1 MKRIVSMVVILA
13 GLWGRAG
20 ISPYAGLWQVVFKGS
35 SSATAER
42 DWSRSVWAV
51 PEGADWQTQRRRE
64 LGPILAYNFGDPSS
78 KSKVASAVH
87 GDEVHWFDYSQVAY
101 AGFIYLESDKA
112 YKFRS
117 NIDDDCYLKIVDAG
131 TKTAT
136 VLLDFSDNAPHTSE
150 AFSVSRTGW
159 HACEIRMGNGY
170 GGAGG
175 NARDSSVSCGISGD
189 GGQTWKKLMD
199 PGDGSL
205 FRIHDVYPVRLGLAY
220 SEKAS
225 LSCVLTQ
232 DGPHREA
239 LAVFAYADTIDKG
252 PTNVTWASHFS
263 LGAWPCGSTN
273 FVARLAA
280 LPASA
285 RIVRFAVVPN
295 GDWPRATWL
304 DAVRVEDVR
313 EREESASAF
322 LDCVIGS
329 VDHTSANL
337 VVNVLSQGLGG
348 TSATLLKQVCREDGE
363 WEMDV
368 EAVKTASDLVGSLP
382 VVQEGLCPGAAYRFR
397 FAVSNNL
404 GKVVWSDPVKVTT
417 AAESFGNST
426 SFPGLWQA
434 RFVGA
439 NADWTKNPF
448 DVAEGTDWQTQRRRE
463 LGPLLAYATR
473 EQRMTSRVWD
483 DQVYWLEQNDNQ
495 WIYVGYIHLEASR
508 AYKFRSKIDDN
519 ERIAITDFG
528 TGRTTTLLED
538 TIGRSE
544 VLTSAAYTPSVTGWH
559 RIEIRFSDGAGGA
572 GGYDSASDF
581 LNTNNLGFSSDDGAT
596 WQLLL
601 DPGDGSL
608 LLPERPEPVR
618 VCETFFDGTTLAA
631 ALGRN
636 EPPPFETGHANVF
649 AVFDTAYH
657 GDTLSAWPTARR
669 VGLGVWKGAASTF
682 VAQVAGLSDMRYLR
696 FVTVS
701 PDGARQHWSETIC
714 LPETPRRDGT
724 RAVFHAAHVTTTNTA
739 SASFHVDLLSQG
751 TNCTAAT
758 LGLVYAYA
766 DVQGRHCVTN
776 IIAEGASIAGS
787 YDHEIKSI
795 PAGTAYTAYFF
806 VVDNHGVATRYPEGA
821 DGIAFSTFPA
831 SYILSACAE
840 SAVVRYD
847 ARTNYPGRLVRGTL
861 TVGDVEGRVPSPWD
875 TSLLAD
881 GWHRVSRGGA
891 ESDEL
896 MVLNNP
902 EVEIEEGR
910 IELNEVWTAEKTHL
924 VRNTIYIPLWRRLKI
939 EAGAVVKFCEG
950 TGVKIEDGGALE
962 IVGEEGRDVIFTSA
976 DDDSVGVKIVGVPS
990 EGVPL
995 RGIWRQSGNAIFSD
1009 NNFVQM
1015 RGMAYGDY
1023 ATVSMND
1030 TVAFRASGVANV
1042 PVTLNGA
1049 NRKQPFSI
1057 DWVARDGSAKLGADY
1072 TLAAGR
1078 VTWGQSDDGT
1088 KIISIPL
1095 VVDHRVGSNTVFSI
1109 EIITNR
1115 AVNVG
1120 RRACTVTVREWDT
1133 LDIRTDRKESAA
1145 MRFDARTNT
1154 PGRVV
1159 HGVEAVTAGGNDD
1172 ERTVSDW
1179 DTTTLADGWNTLT
1192 KGTNTLAL
1200 LTLNDPRLAIEG
1212 GRLAKNTLWA
1222 SNVTHVLRNTV
1233 VVPRGV
1239 TLTVTTNAV
1248 VKFMEGTGI
1257 KVEDG
1262 GRLNVVGAPGEDVI
1276 FTAAN
1281 DGTAGASVPGVGEGE
1296 ISHRGF
1302 WKQSAGAAFA
1312 DNGFIQTRNWRTG
1325 LYPEVWLNDTTAFR
1339 STGMAAIPVTINGT
1353 RDQALSIEWRAVDG
1367 TAKYGVDYTLKA
1379 GRVAWNK
1386 ANEGTKIIEIPLV
1399 KERVVGTPVSFTLE
1413 MTVNRGVNVSRRV
1426 CTVEI
1431 REFETRAFASAHAAS
1446 AATRFD
1452 ARRTTLFKV
1461 CHGTEWIAGGLLD
1474 TTTFKDGWR
1483 GVSGLDAG
1491 TNATTGIYCLN
1502 RPQIAVEEG
1511 RLACNTLWT
1520 SNATHVLRNWVV
1532 VPRGVTLTVTT
1543 NAVVKMFPETGIRI
1557 EDGGRLD
1564 VVGAPGADV
1573 VFTSVADDT
1582 AGEPIAGFESITNR
1596 LVGGIVAQSGAA
1608 TFTDNA
1614 WIQTRS
1620 FGWAPGYGTVTLHD
1634 AAADRANGVVYVP
1647 LTIATNRKQPFS
1659 VDWVATDG
1667 TAKHGTDYTDA
1678 RGTVT
1683 WNRADDGTKWIR
1695 VPLTPQKTGERRTFS
1710 IALTTARGIL
1720 VARGAATVTIDE
1732 LDAAKTH
1739 GAVTLAESVASG
1751 VFAIDE
1757 KVQAQPIFLA
1767 DAVPVTYSGRWQTQR
1782 AARETIAR
1790 VSVESDNGLVRL
1802 GEFPGDAEGTL
1813 TLDLSAYRTGCYT
1826 LRHEILAKG
1835 EEKPL
1840 HTATKTFSVVDR
1852 DSVELHGGTLTG
1864 NETWKAGKVHV
1875 VYATVVVPG
1884 IYTLFIEPGAI
1895 VKFLTGT
1902 GIDIAEGGALFANG
1916 IVFTHINDDTVGGDT
1931 LADGYTVAPP
1941 MDAYFLTGN
1950 FTFGDDAELRNIT
1963 QKTALTGTL
1972 NGTKMLSKG
1981 STYRVGGTFTVANG
1995 ATLTIPAGTVL
2006 KMEQGA
2012 QIVVNAGGTLKANGT
2027 RAAPVVFTS
2036 INDDSYSG
2044 KTEGSNSNP
2053 QPGDW
2058 EEIRNNGGMIELS
2071 STSLLWGGYGK
2082 YNNQGDAIVR
2092 TTAGTT
2098 KLDCCVVAHSNL
2110 RLLGRTGGMVTA
2122 VNCILRD
2129 GWWGIDGD
2137 ISFVNGVIA
2146 DCLVG
2151 SRGGTVTNTVY
2162 YACETYAASTK
2173 TGHCVAYGETETV
2186 QVGMVYGDPLFVD
2199 PANGDFR
2206 IREGSPCVDAAD
2218 SSVAPELDYFGQP
2231 RITFTGRTNDT
2242 ELAEGPLADIGI
2254 CEVMPRD
2261 VTSDI
2266 DLVPESVRTEETATP
2281 GQLLF
2286 VKWEVRNRGGAPVDA
2301 TWRDTVSLVSADGR
2315 EVVLGDK
2322 TTKSAIAVGGSVF
2335 CSGYFTIPAMAE
2347 GTWYPKVNVNSYHDI
2362 FEGSL
2367 TSNNVLV
2374 GENPVSVELKS
2385 VSVEE
2390 GDELEVAKETTLVIR
2405 LKDAGDAVI
2414 IETTDSTG
2422 KVLFYSGTFGIP
2434 RRLSC
2439 FAKATYLGAGRYSLS
2454 LPSDS
2459 STCVISIVNNSNEDT
2474 LCKFTTNQTTFSILS
2489 MSMEQ
2494 IPNNGTSMVDL
2505 KGIGFSGLDSVKLV
2519 NTRTSIIGH
2528 IISSDMTSARVSFD
2542 ATGCEIGSYS
2552 LVCTIEGTEHQTGK
2566 HITVFKTT
2574 LGPKIKLSVES
2585 PKSYR
2590 VGRWYNTIVHY
2601 ENVGDINAN
2610 TPIITISGKGVNFK
2624 NPDNRYDVYRGQIHL
2639 AGIAD
2644 SQTPFVLRPGEKGTI
2659 RLAMQPTEANYNIG
2673 WNVSIPGVDS
2683 VPMEHVF
2690 SQGDKSVNEWKSL
2703 LASIKECYGTDDATG
2718 FYQHLLSEM
2727 NICQLNGV
2735 TFCCL
2740 EPFMSTA
2747 IRKVYGKNRIIVVAK
2762 VVESV
2767 TEDPCQLESVST
2779 DGALSVVMPVNDD
2792 GIALFY
2798 DAGMNWT
2805 ILPQSSDHYVDVHNV
2820 VTNGQI
2826 QVAEVGIKEVS
2837 ARTGEG
2843 QFTEGMLIENASTM
2857 AQIKLLDLDSERI
2870 ALGWVDAKGTVN
2882 IGKLVNGV
2890 LVSDTA
2896 FSDGTMSIQEW
2907 YLHGTETLVVNGI
2920 RDDKSVLVVL
2930 DLSNKNGDYSLTE
2943 RGRVAFDER
2952 MSKLA
2957 WKDNGQVSF
2966 RDGYKRLLLRNGVV
2980 LKQRERF
2987 HSSISPMASMPMAL
3001 EVDLN
3006 VGGVCGLGF
3015 SGSFYEP
3022 PLEKIDCCRW
3032 NSRTQISLGGEV
3044 SIGCL
3049 FTKKFEA
3056 DWRVSREMIVGC
3068 GGGCKNFDINDVQ
3081 YGLIKA
3087 DVTCGLGVG
3096 GDVSLPSKGITLF
3109 ASKELEAFLQEIEN
3123 MLMVEGVKPPTEI
3136 GEIFRIKGKANFSAS
3151 ATGGVYGEY
3160 EALYHGVGVDPVKK
3174 WGVGVFGRLG
3184 GKVSVGVEATLLN
3197 NKIKAA
3203 MRTRLAEVSLETRFG
3218 YHSERGINGKGTF
3231 SGALGNFATG
3241 TCSIKWSRETGWI
3254 RDGDWHINLGTGVY
3268 HGGGGSWPTKENDHV
3283 IQDSYVNENENIVGV
3298 SERKTNSD
3306 GSSTYVAAEQNP
3318 KDGGVDDIL
3327 TYESQRGETVK
3338 FNDLKNVMWY
3348 DTVTTV
3354 SDADF
3359 WGSAV
3364 CDTIDGEGSSLYEI
3378 SSKNG
3383 VPRYSVIASAED
3395 VADVKVAVNP
3405 AGQKVVITEQSN
3417 SNGRHKFVYRRKNGS
3432 HWMEP
3437 ITITNDVSDLELV
3450 GVKMTN
3456 DVAVVVMKTK
3466 GNDTTTDLVV
3476 VNFSE
3481 NHESVICVYP
3491 APPTTT
3497 MDISTLQFVPR
3508 HETRNMIKE
3517 NGLFTVPAKRSIMV
3531 PHDTCQD
3538 SCVCGCSKYGCGCP
3552 KGCRCNGDCEEGSCQ
3567 CGGGDGGN
3575 GVGSYDPNEMSGPL
3589 GLGDPETERYVRPG
3603 EWMTYTVYFENR
3615 ADATAAA
3622 QEVRVTNPLSG
3633 YLDWSTFEMG
3643 EIAFGNQIDL
3653 GLSGRRGGTSEAVMK
3668 GTNTLVRTQL
3678 TLDDATGTAEW
3689 YLRIVDPT
3697 TATGWPEDVFAGF
3710 LPPNDETFRGEG
3722 HLTYRVKV
3730 RDDAPHGVRIANAA
3744 SIVFDYNEP
3753 IETDPSWWNTVARTL
3768 EAGFTEPEVA
3778 VDEGGTV
3785 TVSVRGGSAERA
3797 VSVQVY
3803 LAYQTASAADLDLKN
3818 AKVDGTVPKGG
3829 LRFPLTLSWAAGE
3842 IGVKTLAIPVKADR
3856 AVEDDEVFTLQLANA
3871 QGMTVGEAD
3880 ACTVTVRDA
3889 NAAADYAARQG
3900 KTTVRTKK
3908 GVPDCALS
3916 VASVARDGSGAVCG
3930 YTTGQGT
3937 YYAGCRASLKATAR
3951 PGWAFAGWGE
3961 VVDGVT
3967 NVVGTKAGW
3976 TVTPTNDTEI
3986 VALFERIPYV
3996 RALADPADGGKVSG
4010 SGYCAAGKKVA
4021 LKATASRNFTFAGWY
4036 AAGAPDAPVATTP
4049 TLVLDRSA
4057 KPAKGDARQTV
4068 LTDVDGD
4075 ATYFARF
4082 VGDPEVSV
4090 TVSATDGRGAEPAG
4104 KGAGRYVAGTVTG
4117 AGRYAP
4123 GKKAVLK
4130 ATANRGYVFAGWREA
4145 GADGTLSRSAA
4156 YTIGAMPPDDVALV
4170 AAFVTADEDRES
4182 VAASLGG
4189 LPLAPWV
4196 SKTETHAL
4204 ATNVRAGVYLE
4215 WPLAAS
4221 ALSETTVKVAGLP
4234 AGLRFAAKPVTSRSG
4249 TGRSAVL
4256 VTNVPANTVYGAP
4269 TAASRTATDR
4279 RTGAVTVTPSAVKV
4293 TVTTA
4298 GRSSRT
4304 YQIDTTVD
4312 PLPAWAQG
4320 TFAGVSYAD
4329 ADGAEANGLAAVS
4342 VTAAGKVSAKQTA
4355 AGRAAS
4361 FTAPWYDRHDA
4372 AEDAYHATL
4381 TAKVGAAVVTNRVTV
4396 RAAAHAATDAVP
4408 AETAL
4413 GVMRGDLLDAWQT
4426 DWRREPWKGFAAVLA
4441 RARPPLACAY
4451 EVGGGQPGTVSL
4463 KFGANGAVTAAG
4475 TFATGV
4481 DARGRETTAKASCS
4495 ATLLPQ
4501 GGDRYLVFVYFPPKG
4516 TFRGHA
4522 RCLAL
4527 AWDGAGFVEDVAW

>member
-78 KSKVASAVH
+78 KSKAASAVH

-101 AGFIYLESDKA
+101 AGFIYLEGDKT

-159 HACEIRMGNGY
+159 HVCEIRMGNGY

-189 GGQTWKKLMD
+189 AGQTWKKLMD

-304 DAVRVEDVR
+304 DAVKVEDVR
-313 EREESASAF
+313 EREESAPAF

-363 WEMDV
+363 WEMDA

-519 ERIAITDFG
+519 ERITITDFG

-636 EPPPFETGHANVF
+636 EPPPSETGHANVF

-682 VAQVAGLSDMRYLR
+682 VAQVAGLSGMRYLR

-714 LPETPRRDGT
+714 LPETPRRDGA

-950 TGVKIEDGGALE
+950 TGIKIEDGGALE

-990 EGVPL
+990 GGVPL

-1145 MRFDARTNT
+1145 VRFDARTNT

-1200 LTLNDPRLAIEG
+1200 LTLNDPRLAVEG

-1233 VVPRGV
+1233 VVPRGI

-1257 KVEDG
+1257 KIEDG
-1262 GRLNVVGAPGEDVI
+1262 GRLNVVGTPGEDVI

-1296 ISHRGF
+1296 IFHRGF

-1353 RDQALSIEWRAVDG
+1353 RDQVLSIEWRAVDG

-1386 ANEGTKIIEIPLV
+1386 ANDGTKIIEIPLV

-1413 MTVNRGVNVSRRV
+1413 ITVNRGVNVSRRV

-1461 CHGTEWIAGGLLD
+1461 CHSTEWIAGGLLD

-1511 RLACNTLWT
+1511 RLARNTLWT

-1683 WNRADDGTKWIR
+1683 WNRTDDGTKWIR

-1739 GAVTLAESVASG
+1739 GAVTLAESAASG

-1767 DAVPVTYSGRWQTQR
+1767 DAVPVTYSGRWQGQR

-1802 GEFPGDAEGTL
+1802 GEFSGDAEDTL

-1852 DSVELHGGTLTG
+1852 DSVELHGGTLTR

-1902 GIDIAEGGALFANG
+1902 GIDISQGGALFANG

-1981 STYRVGGTFTVANG
+1981 STYRVSGTFTIANG

-2006 KMEQGA
+2006 KMEPGA

-2058 EEIRNNGGMIELS
+2058 TRIAVNGTAFFDFTRILYSSRNSTTGAINMNGGTTTFINSEIAHCAYDAVGVESGHFYMTNSII
-2071 STSLLWGGYGK
+2071 TDSLLAFRHWARDPIVNSVIYNCGRLTQGGGQHFV
-2082 YNNQGDAIVR
+2082 NCVFSQISETWEAFGFPQN
-2092 TTAGTT
+2092 GTT
-2098 KLDCCVVAHSNL
+2098 YRNCVFWNEGGSVL
-2110 RLLGRTGGMVTA
+2110 TGEGHQDALTV
-2122 VNCILRD
+2122 C
-2129 GWWGIDGD
+2129 GK
-2137 ISFVNGVIA
+2137 NGNIW
-2146 DCLVG
+2146 
-2151 SRGGTVTNTVY
+2151 
-2162 YACETYAASTK
+2162 
-2173 TGHCVAYGETETV
+2173 
-2186 QVGMVYGDPLFVD
+2186 GDPLFVD

-2218 SSVAPELDYFGQP
+2218 SSAAPELDYFGQP

-2266 DLVPESVRTEETATP
+2266 DLVPEAVRTEKTATP

-2286 VKWEVRNRGGAPVDA
+2286 VKWEVRNQGGAPVDA
-2301 TWRDTVSLVSADGR
+2301 TWRDTVSLVSQDGR

-2335 CSGYFTIPAMAE
+2335 CSGYFTVPAMAE

-2367 TSNNVLV
+2367 TANNALVGAGGVEVTVKEAEDEGEEGVINAGSPTVKKITLPETGGSRMVRIKVPAGVTIRWGFGFVPTGNQKSGTLTSNGQDAIFRVPDGVTDVYVSMESDSGAEYDLSLEEGQVVITGVSPNTLPSSGEVTITIDGAGFTEDSKVYLVSGAVEIAPKSMQYVSAQELVATIDCGKLTAGTQYDVFVVGDENTATAAKAVSVAAVKGEGTFWAKLIVPETIRRGRTSTVYVEYGNSGNADVTAQIIQLVCRDVVVRDANRATDDLWSFQNAPQSSPRVLARAVNRATDDSRGPTQDEIQFVAVGESSAAGILKAGCRYRRALEMTTQENPKIEMFTSYLKKFYDDNWASSEKYISAIAKAATRVGLRGKHADNFETVYGVALAERTKSTSYAGVYGFLTLNGTPVVGGHVAVTNLDGVAASACSDSDGWFGLESLTNGNYVLV
-2374 GENPVSVELKS
+2374 IGGGVDSQNVVIADQRDVRIDVSMEANESIVAYVANESEALEVTAEAVSGGQVYYSAQGANGGYGFAGLPDGLYRVTARGARLSDAALVSVSNSDGASVVHLNPRRTGRITGTVDGVDNPEATFVMACSDSETLLAVPDEGGCFEFNDILSGMYVVTVCGLNHDQYEELDPVEVLPDSTNDITFTSAVSSTLKS
-2385 VSVEE
+2385 ASV
-2390 GDELEVAKETTLVIR
+2390 
-2405 LKDAGDAVI
+2405 LK
-2414 IETTDSTG
+2414 
-2422 KVLFYSGTFGIP
+2422 
-2434 RRLSC
+2434 
-2439 FAKATYLGAGRYSLS
+2439 SLS
-2454 LPSDS
+2454 LKGS
-2459 STCVISIVNNSNEDT
+2459 SEDPYAVEIRWW
-2474 LCKFTTNQTTFSILS
+2474 QTTR
-2489 MSMEQ
+2489 
-2494 IPNNGTSMVDL
+2494 GVAKKYYD
-2505 KGIGFSGLDSVKLV
+2505 
-2519 NTRTSIIGH
+2519 
-2528 IISSDMTSARVSFD
+2528 
-2542 ATGCEIGSYS
+2542 
-2552 LVCTIEGTEHQTGK
+2552 EGM
-2566 HITVFKTT
+2566 
-2574 LGPKIKLSVES
+2574 
-2585 PKSYR
+2585 
-2590 VGRWYNTIVHY
+2590 
-2601 ENVGDINAN
+2601 A
-2610 TPIITISGKGVNFK
+2610 
-2624 NPDNRYDVYRGQIHL
+2624 
-2639 AGIAD
+2639 A
-2644 SQTPFVLRPGEKGTI
+2644 
-2659 RLAMQPTEANYNIG
+2659 
-2673 WNVSIPGVDS
+2673 
-2683 VPMEHVF
+2683 
-2690 SQGDKSVNEWKSL
+2690 
-2703 LASIKECYGTDDATG
+2703 
-2718 FYQHLLSEM
+2718 
-2727 NICQLNGV
+2727 
-2735 TFCCL
+2735 
-2740 EPFMSTA
+2740 FMSAGPIVRPDREHNCPHNMEKYYSDRAVYAEFSKTLVA
-2747 IRKVYGKNRIIVVAK
+2747 FIGAYGK
-2762 VVESV
+2762 
-2767 TEDPCQLESVST
+2767 T
-2779 DGALSVVMPVNDD
+2779 DGWKAAAYLS
-2792 GIALFY
+2792 
-2798 DAGMNWT
+2798 
-2805 ILPQSSDHYVDVHNV
+2805 
-2820 VTNGQI
+2820 
-2826 QVAEVGIKEVS
+2826 K
-2837 ARTGEG
+2837 
-2843 QFTEGMLIENASTM
+2843 
-2857 AQIKLLDLDSERI
+2857 
-2870 ALGWVDAKGTVN
+2870 
-2882 IGKLVNGV
+2882 
-2890 LVSDTA
+2890 
-2896 FSDGTMSIQEW
+2896 
-2907 YLHGTETLVVNGI
+2907 
-2920 RDDKSVLVVL
+2920 
-2930 DLSNKNGDYSLTE
+2930 
-2943 RGRVAFDER
+2943 
-2952 MSKLA
+2952 
-2957 WKDNGQVSF
+2957 
-2966 RDGYKRLLLRNGVV
+2966 
-2980 LKQRERF
+2980 
-2987 HSSISPMASMPMAL
+2987 
-3001 EVDLN
+3001 
-3006 VGGVCGLGF
+3006 
-3015 SGSFYEP
+3015 
-3022 PLEKIDCCRW
+3022 
-3032 NSRTQISLGGEV
+3032 
-3044 SIGCL
+3044 
-3049 FTKKFEA
+3049 
-3056 DWRVSREMIVGC
+3056 
-3068 GGGCKNFDINDVQ
+3068 
-3081 YGLIKA
+3081 
-3087 DVTCGLGVG
+3087 
-3096 GDVSLPSKGITLF
+3096 
-3109 ASKELEAFLQEIEN
+3109 
-3123 MLMVEGVKPPTEI
+3123 
-3136 GEIFRIKGKANFSAS
+3136 
-3151 ATGGVYGEY
+3151 
-3160 EALYHGVGVDPVKK
+3160 
-3174 WGVGVFGRLG
+3174 
-3184 GKVSVGVEATLLN
+3184 SVGVVGSALSKAYNPALS
-3197 NKIKAA
+3197 KVRGARQYIPVCIKAFKQ
-3203 MRTRLAEVSLETRFG
+3203 LAESGVDIYRDIQTMEEEASAVDNELKYIETLIKTQADATKMAESISRLTKYADQWMRHCKKFQYYNNGGAMWSTMSKGLNSAAKAVSSLLSLKEAYDTG
-3218 YHSERGINGKGTF
+3218 
-3231 SGALGNFATG
+3231 FATG
-3241 TCSIKWSRETGWI
+3241 EAIAELQWGTEKM
-3254 RDGDWHINLGTGVY
+3254 RDLLPRFNRALSDF
-3268 HGGGGSWPTKENDHV
+3268 KE
-3283 IQDSYVNENENIVGV
+3283 
-3298 SERKTNSD
+3298 RAK
-3306 GSSTYVAAEQNP
+3306 
-3318 KDGGVDDIL
+3318 
-3327 TYESQRGETVK
+3327 K
-3338 FNDLKNVMWY
+3338 FNAYPDCCKQCFPEEPYYEPCDEKTEPVNV
-3348 DTVTTV
+3348 
-3354 SDADF
+3354 
-3359 WGSAV
+3359 
-3364 CDTIDGEGSSLYEI
+3364 
-3378 SSKNG
+3378 
-3383 VPRYSVIASAED
+3383 
-3395 VADVKVAVNP
+3395 
-3405 AGQKVVITEQSN
+3405 QS
-3417 SNGRHKFVYRRKNGS
+3417 
-3432 HWMEP
+3432 
-3437 ITITNDVSDLELV
+3437 I
-3450 GVKMTN
+3450 
-3456 DVAVVVMKTK
+3456 
-3466 GNDTTTDLVV
+3466 
-3476 VNFSE
+3476 
-3481 NHESVICVYP
+3481 
-3491 APPTTT
+3491 
-3497 MDISTLQFVPR
+3497 
-3508 HETRNMIKE
+3508 
-3517 NGLFTVPAKRSIMV
+3517 
-3531 PHDTCQD
+3531 
-3538 SCVCGCSKYGCGCP
+3538 
-3552 KGCRCNGDCEEGSCQ
+3552 
-3567 CGGGDGGN
+3567 
-3575 GVGSYDPNEMSGPL
+3575 DPNEMAGPL
-3589 GLGDPETERYVRPG
+3589 GLGDPETERYVKPG

-3622 QEVRVTNPLSG
+3622 QEVRVTNPLSE

-3643 EIAFGNQIDL
+3643 EVAFNNQIDL
-3653 GLSGRRGGTSEAVMK
+3653 GLSGKRSGTSEAAMK

-3678 TLDDATGTAEW
+3678 TLNEKTGIAEW

-3730 RDDAPHGVRIANAA
+3730 RDDAPHGVRINNSA

-3768 EAGFTEPEVA
+3768 EAGFAEPEVA

-3785 TVSVRGGSAERA
+3785 TVAVRGGSAERA
-3797 VSVQVY
+3797 TSVQVY
-3803 LAYQTASAADLDLKN
+3803 LSYQTASAADLDLKN
-3818 AKVDGTVPKGG
+3818 AAEDGTVPKGG

-3842 IGVKTLAIPVKADR
+3842 IGVKTLAIPVKTDR

-3889 NAAADYAARQG
+3889 NAAADYAAKQS

-3916 VASVARDGSGAVCG
+3916 VACVARDGSGTVCG
-3930 YTTGQGT
+3930 YTTGQGS
-3937 YYAGCRASLKATAR
+3937 YYAGCRASLRATAR

-3976 TVTPTNDTEI
+3976 TVTPTNDSEI

-4090 TVSATDGRGAEPAG
+4090 AVSATDGRGAEPAG

-4269 TAASRTATDR
+4269 TAASRTVTDR

-4304 YQIDTTVD
+4304 YQIDATVD

-4320 TFAGVSYAD
+4320 TFSGVSYAD
-4329 ADGAEANGLAAVS
+4329 ADGAETNGLAAVS

-4372 AEDAYHATL
+4372 EGDAYHATL
-4381 TAKVGAAVVTNRVTV
+4381 TAKVGAAVVTNRIAVYP
-4396 RAAAHAATDAVP
+4396 AAHAATDAVP

-4426 DWRREPWKGFAAVLA
+4426 DWRREPWNGFAAALA

-4451 EVGGGQPGTVSL
+4451 EVVGDQPGTVAL

>member
-189 GGQTWKKLMD
+189 AGQTWKKLMD

-304 DAVRVEDVR
+304 DAVKVEDVR
-313 EREESASAF
+313 EREESAPAF
-322 LDCVIGS
+322 LDCVMGS

-519 ERIAITDFG
+519 ERITITDFG

-636 EPPPFETGHANVF
+636 EPPPSETGHANVF

-682 VAQVAGLSDMRYLR
+682 VAQVAGLSGMRYLR

-714 LPETPRRDGT
+714 LPETLRRDGA
-724 RAVFHAAHVTTTNTA
+724 RAVFHAAHVTMTNTA

-896 MVLNNP
+896 MVFNNP

-950 TGVKIEDGGALE
+950 TGIKIEDGGALE

-990 EGVPL
+990 GGVPL

-1133 LDIRTDRKESAA
+1133 LDIRPDRKESAA
-1145 MRFDARTNT
+1145 VRFDARTNT

-1200 LTLNDPRLAIEG
+1200 LTLNDPRLAVEG

-1233 VVPRGV
+1233 VVPRGI

-1257 KVEDG
+1257 KIEDG
-1262 GRLNVVGAPGEDVI
+1262 GRLNVVGTPGEDVI

-1296 ISHRGF
+1296 IFHRGF

-1353 RDQALSIEWRAVDG
+1353 RDQVLSIEWRAVDG

-1386 ANEGTKIIEIPLV
+1386 ANDGTKIIEIPLV

-1413 MTVNRGVNVSRRV
+1413 ITVNRGVNVSRRV

-1461 CHGTEWIAGGLLD
+1461 CHSTEWIAGGLLD

-1511 RLACNTLWT
+1511 RLARNTLWT

-1683 WNRADDGTKWIR
+1683 WNRTDDGTKWIR

-1739 GAVTLAESVASG
+1739 GAVTLAESAASG

-1767 DAVPVTYSGRWQTQR
+1767 DAVPVTYSGRWQGQR

-1802 GEFPGDAEGTL
+1802 GEFSGDAEDTL

-1852 DSVELHGGTLTG
+1852 DSVELHGGTLTR

-1902 GIDIAEGGALFANG
+1902 GIDISQGGALFANG

-1981 STYRVGGTFTVANG
+1981 STYRVSGTFTIANG

-2006 KMEQGA
+2006 KMEPGA

-2058 EEIRNNGGMIELS
+2058 TRIAVNGTAFFDFTRILYSSRNSTTGAINMNGGTTTFINSEIAHCAYDAVGVESGHFYMTNSII
-2071 STSLLWGGYGK
+2071 TDSLLAFRHWARDPIVNSVIYNCGRLTQGGGQHFV
-2082 YNNQGDAIVR
+2082 NCVFSQISETWEAFGFPQN
-2092 TTAGTT
+2092 GTT
-2098 KLDCCVVAHSNL
+2098 YRNCVFWNEGGSVL
-2110 RLLGRTGGMVTA
+2110 TGEGHQDALTV
-2122 VNCILRD
+2122 C
-2129 GWWGIDGD
+2129 GK
-2137 ISFVNGVIA
+2137 NGNIW
-2146 DCLVG
+2146 
-2151 SRGGTVTNTVY
+2151 
-2162 YACETYAASTK
+2162 
-2173 TGHCVAYGETETV
+2173 
-2186 QVGMVYGDPLFVD
+2186 GDPLFVD

-2218 SSVAPELDYFGQP
+2218 SSAAPELDYFGQP

-2266 DLVPESVRTEETATP
+2266 DLVPEAVRTEKTATP

-2286 VKWEVRNRGGAPVDA
+2286 VKWEVRNQGGAPVDA
-2301 TWRDTVSLVSADGR
+2301 TWRDTVSLVSQDGR

-2335 CSGYFTIPAMAE
+2335 CSGYFTVPAMAE

-2367 TSNNVLV
+2367 TANNALVGAGGVEVTVKEAEDEGEEGVINAGSPTVKKITLPETGGSRMVRIKVPAGVTIRWGFGFVPTGNQKSGTLTSNGQDAIFRVPDGVTDVYVSMESDSGAEYDLSLEEGQVVITGVSPNTLPSSGEVTITIDGAGFTEDSKVYLVSGAVEIAPKSMQYVSAQELVATIDCGKLTAGTQYDVFVVGDENTATAAKAVSVAAVKGEGTFWAKLIVPETIRRGRTSTVYVEYGNSGNADVTAQIIQLVCRDVVVRDANRATDDLWSFQNAPQSSPRVLARAVNRATDDSRGPTQDEIQFVAVGESSAAGILKAGCRYRRALEMTTQENPKIEMFTSYLKKFYDDNWASSEKYISAIAKAATRVGLRGKHADNFETVYGVALAERTKSTSYAGVYGFLTLNGTPVVGGHVAVTNLDGVAASACSDSDGWFGLESLTNGNYVLV
-2374 GENPVSVELKS
+2374 IGGGVDSQNVVIADQRDVRIDVSMEANESIVAYVANESEALEVTAEAVSGGQVYYSAQGANGGYGFAGLPDGLYRVTARGARLSDAALVSVSNSDGASVVHLNPRRTGRITGTVDGVDNPEATFVMACSDSETLLAVPDEGGCFEFNDILSGMYVVTVCGLNHDQYEELDPVEVLPDSTNDITFTSAVSSTLKS
-2385 VSVEE
+2385 ASV
-2390 GDELEVAKETTLVIR
+2390 
-2405 LKDAGDAVI
+2405 LK
-2414 IETTDSTG
+2414 
-2422 KVLFYSGTFGIP
+2422 
-2434 RRLSC
+2434 
-2439 FAKATYLGAGRYSLS
+2439 SLS
-2454 LPSDS
+2454 LKGS
-2459 STCVISIVNNSNEDT
+2459 SEDPYAVEIRWW
-2474 LCKFTTNQTTFSILS
+2474 QTTR
-2489 MSMEQ
+2489 
-2494 IPNNGTSMVDL
+2494 GVAKKYYD
-2505 KGIGFSGLDSVKLV
+2505 
-2519 NTRTSIIGH
+2519 
-2528 IISSDMTSARVSFD
+2528 
-2542 ATGCEIGSYS
+2542 
-2552 LVCTIEGTEHQTGK
+2552 EGM
-2566 HITVFKTT
+2566 
-2574 LGPKIKLSVES
+2574 
-2585 PKSYR
+2585 
-2590 VGRWYNTIVHY
+2590 
-2601 ENVGDINAN
+2601 A
-2610 TPIITISGKGVNFK
+2610 
-2624 NPDNRYDVYRGQIHL
+2624 
-2639 AGIAD
+2639 A
-2644 SQTPFVLRPGEKGTI
+2644 
-2659 RLAMQPTEANYNIG
+2659 
-2673 WNVSIPGVDS
+2673 
-2683 VPMEHVF
+2683 
-2690 SQGDKSVNEWKSL
+2690 
-2703 LASIKECYGTDDATG
+2703 
-2718 FYQHLLSEM
+2718 
-2727 NICQLNGV
+2727 
-2735 TFCCL
+2735 
-2740 EPFMSTA
+2740 FMSAGPIVRPDREHNCPHNMEKYYSDRAVYAEFSKTLVA
-2747 IRKVYGKNRIIVVAK
+2747 FIGAYGK
-2762 VVESV
+2762 
-2767 TEDPCQLESVST
+2767 T
-2779 DGALSVVMPVNDD
+2779 DGWKAAAYLS
-2792 GIALFY
+2792 
-2798 DAGMNWT
+2798 
-2805 ILPQSSDHYVDVHNV
+2805 
-2820 VTNGQI
+2820 
-2826 QVAEVGIKEVS
+2826 K
-2837 ARTGEG
+2837 
-2843 QFTEGMLIENASTM
+2843 
-2857 AQIKLLDLDSERI
+2857 
-2870 ALGWVDAKGTVN
+2870 
-2882 IGKLVNGV
+2882 
-2890 LVSDTA
+2890 
-2896 FSDGTMSIQEW
+2896 
-2907 YLHGTETLVVNGI
+2907 
-2920 RDDKSVLVVL
+2920 
-2930 DLSNKNGDYSLTE
+2930 
-2943 RGRVAFDER
+2943 
-2952 MSKLA
+2952 
-2957 WKDNGQVSF
+2957 
-2966 RDGYKRLLLRNGVV
+2966 
-2980 LKQRERF
+2980 
-2987 HSSISPMASMPMAL
+2987 
-3001 EVDLN
+3001 
-3006 VGGVCGLGF
+3006 
-3015 SGSFYEP
+3015 
-3022 PLEKIDCCRW
+3022 
-3032 NSRTQISLGGEV
+3032 
-3044 SIGCL
+3044 
-3049 FTKKFEA
+3049 
-3056 DWRVSREMIVGC
+3056 
-3068 GGGCKNFDINDVQ
+3068 
-3081 YGLIKA
+3081 
-3087 DVTCGLGVG
+3087 
-3096 GDVSLPSKGITLF
+3096 
-3109 ASKELEAFLQEIEN
+3109 
-3123 MLMVEGVKPPTEI
+3123 
-3136 GEIFRIKGKANFSAS
+3136 
-3151 ATGGVYGEY
+3151 
-3160 EALYHGVGVDPVKK
+3160 
-3174 WGVGVFGRLG
+3174 
-3184 GKVSVGVEATLLN
+3184 SVGVVGSALSKAYNPALS
-3197 NKIKAA
+3197 KVRGARQYIPVCIKAFKQ
-3203 MRTRLAEVSLETRFG
+3203 LAESGVDIYRDIQTMEEEASAVDNELKYIETLIKTQADATKMAESISRLTKYADQWMRHCKKFQYYNNGGAMWSTMSKGLNSAAKAVSSLLSLKEAYDTG
-3218 YHSERGINGKGTF
+3218 
-3231 SGALGNFATG
+3231 FATG
-3241 TCSIKWSRETGWI
+3241 EAIAELQWGTEKM
-3254 RDGDWHINLGTGVY
+3254 RDLLPRFNRALSDF
-3268 HGGGGSWPTKENDHV
+3268 KE
-3283 IQDSYVNENENIVGV
+3283 
-3298 SERKTNSD
+3298 RAK
-3306 GSSTYVAAEQNP
+3306 
-3318 KDGGVDDIL
+3318 
-3327 TYESQRGETVK
+3327 K
-3338 FNDLKNVMWY
+3338 FNAYPDCCKQCFPEEPYYEPCDEKTEPVNV
-3348 DTVTTV
+3348 
-3354 SDADF
+3354 
-3359 WGSAV
+3359 
-3364 CDTIDGEGSSLYEI
+3364 
-3378 SSKNG
+3378 
-3383 VPRYSVIASAED
+3383 
-3395 VADVKVAVNP
+3395 
-3405 AGQKVVITEQSN
+3405 QS
-3417 SNGRHKFVYRRKNGS
+3417 
-3432 HWMEP
+3432 
-3437 ITITNDVSDLELV
+3437 I
-3450 GVKMTN
+3450 
-3456 DVAVVVMKTK
+3456 
-3466 GNDTTTDLVV
+3466 
-3476 VNFSE
+3476 
-3481 NHESVICVYP
+3481 
-3491 APPTTT
+3491 
-3497 MDISTLQFVPR
+3497 
-3508 HETRNMIKE
+3508 
-3517 NGLFTVPAKRSIMV
+3517 
-3531 PHDTCQD
+3531 
-3538 SCVCGCSKYGCGCP
+3538 
-3552 KGCRCNGDCEEGSCQ
+3552 
-3567 CGGGDGGN
+3567 
-3575 GVGSYDPNEMSGPL
+3575 DPNEMAGPL
-3589 GLGDPETERYVRPG
+3589 GLGDPETERYVKPG

-3622 QEVRVTNPLSG
+3622 QEVRVTNPLSE

-3643 EIAFGNQIDL
+3643 EVAFNNQIDL
-3653 GLSGRRGGTSEAVMK
+3653 GLSGKRSGTSEAAMK

-3678 TLDDATGTAEW
+3678 TLNEKTGIAEW

-3730 RDDAPHGVRIANAA
+3730 RDDAPHGVRINNSA

-3768 EAGFTEPEVA
+3768 EAGFAEPEVA

-3785 TVSVRGGSAERA
+3785 TVAVRGGSAERA
-3797 VSVQVY
+3797 TSVQVY
-3803 LAYQTASAADLDLKN
+3803 LSYQTASAADLDLKN
-3818 AKVDGTVPKGG
+3818 AAEDGTVPKGG

-3842 IGVKTLAIPVKADR
+3842 IGVKTLAIPVKTDR

-3889 NAAADYAARQG
+3889 NAAADYAAKQS

-3916 VASVARDGSGAVCG
+3916 VVCTARDGSGAVCG
-3930 YTTGQGT
+3930 YTTGQGS

-3976 TVTPTNDTEI
+3976 TVTPTNDSEI

-4090 TVSATDGRGAEPAG
+4090 AVSATDGRGAEPAG

-4269 TAASRTATDR
+4269 TAASRTVTDR

-4304 YQIDTTVD
+4304 YQIDATVD

-4320 TFAGVSYAD
+4320 TFSGVSYAD
-4329 ADGAEANGLAAVS
+4329 ADGAETNGLAAVS

-4372 AEDAYHATL
+4372 EGDAYHATL
-4381 TAKVGAAVVTNRVTV
+4381 TAKVGAAVVTNRIAVYP
-4396 RAAAHAATDAVP
+4396 AAHAATDAVP

-4426 DWRREPWKGFAAVLA
+4426 DWRREPWNGFAAALA

-4451 EVGGGQPGTVSL
+4451 EVVGDQPGTVAL

>member
-87 GDEVHWFDYSQVAY
+87 GDEVHWFDYTQVAY
-101 AGFIYLESDKA
+101 AGFIYLESDKT

-189 GGQTWKKLMD
+189 AGQTWKKLMD

-304 DAVRVEDVR
+304 DAVKVEDVR
-313 EREESASAF
+313 EREESAPAF

-363 WEMDV
+363 WEMDA
-368 EAVKTASDLVGSLP
+368 EAVKTASDLVGSLS
-382 VVQEGLCPGAAYRFR
+382 VVQEGLCPGAAYRLR

-417 AAESFGNST
+417 AVESFGNST

-519 ERIAITDFG
+519 ERITITDFG

-682 VAQVAGLSDMRYLR
+682 VAQVAGLSGMRYLR

-701 PDGARQHWSETIC
+701 PDGERQHWSETIC
-714 LPETPRRDGT
+714 LLETPKEDGART
-724 RAVFHAAHVTTTNTA
+724 MFHAAHVTATNTA
-739 SASFHVDLLSQG
+739 SASFHVDLLAQG

-758 LGLVYAYA
+758 LGFVYAYTDA
-766 DVQGRHCVTN
+766 RGRHCVTN
-776 IIAEGASIAGS
+776 IIAEGTSIVGS

-861 TVGDVEGRVPSPWD
+861 TVGDVEGRVPSPWN
-875 TSLLAD
+875 TSLITD
-881 GWHRVSRGGA
+881 GWHRVSRGEV

-910 IELNEVWTAEKTHL
+910 IELNEVWTAEKTYL

-950 TGVKIEDGGALE
+950 TGIKIEDGGALE

-990 EGVPL
+990 GGVPL

-1145 MRFDARTNT
+1145 VRFDARTNT

-1179 DTTTLADGWNTLT
+1179 DTSTLADGWNTLT
-1192 KGTNTLAL
+1192 KGTNTLSL
-1200 LTLNDPRLAIEG
+1200 LTLNDPRLAVEG

-1262 GRLNVVGAPGEDVI
+1262 GRLNIVGAPGEDVI

-1312 DNGFIQTRNWRTG
+1312 DNGFIQTRNWRMG

-1413 MTVNRGVNVSRRV
+1413 ITVNRGVNVSRRV

-1452 ARRTTLFKV
+1452 ARRTTLFRV
-1461 CHGTEWIAGGLLD
+1461 CHGTEWIAGGVLD

-1511 RLACNTLWT
+1511 RLARNTLWT

-1710 IALTTARGIL
+1710 ITLTTARGIL

-1739 GAVTLAESVASG
+1739 GAVTLAESTASG

-1757 KVQAQPIFLA
+1757 KVQAQPIFLE
-1767 DAVPVTYSGRWQTQR
+1767 DAVPVTHSGRWQGQR
-1782 AARETIAR
+1782 AARETITR

-1902 GIDIAEGGALFANG
+1902 GIDISQGGALFANG

-1972 NGTKMLSKG
+1972 NGAKMLSKG
-1981 STYRVGGTFTVANG
+1981 STYRVGGTFTIANG

-2058 EEIRNNGGMIELS
+2058 EEIRNNGGVLELAN
-2071 STSLLWGGYGK
+2071 TSLLWGGYGK

-2110 RLLGRTGGMVTA
+2110 RLLGRTGGTVTA

-2162 YACETYAASTK
+2162 YACETYASSTK

-2199 PANGDFR
+2199 PVNGDFR

-2218 SSVAPELDYFGQP
+2218 SSAAPELDYFGQP

-2266 DLVPESVRTEETATP
+2266 DLVPEAVRTETTATP

-2286 VKWEVRNRGGAPVDA
+2286 VKWEVRNQGGAPVDA
-2301 TWRDTVSLVSADGR
+2301 TWRDTVSLVSQDGR

-2335 CSGYFTIPAMAE
+2335 CSGYFTVPAMAE

-2367 TSNNVLV
+2367 TANNALV
-2374 GENPVSVELKS
+2374 GAGSVEVAVKEVESEGEEGVVNAGAPTVKKVTLPETGGNRMVRIKVSAGVTIRWGFGFVPTGNQKSGTLTSNGQDVLFRVPDGVTDVYVSMESDDSAEYDLSLEEGKMEIVSVSASQLPATGTMTITVEGAGFDNLSSVELVCTSGVVKQDFTRLDSCHLSFTVDCTALRPGIYALRVTSEVAEAELPSAFTVTAAKGEGKFWAKLIIPESVRQGREVTCYVEYGNSGNADLLAQIVQVEFIGSHGFVMTREGTLANHNGRLCFMATGIASNAGTLCPGFRSRIPFVLHAGISNSIRLYTSYDKEIVPDGWSSIEAMLSDCSRAAILASSYGLDPTAYDVVVMAARNIRDGERPLWAIKDDYVLASMYVGRDETS
-2385 VSVEE
+2385 VSGYVR
-2390 GDELEVAKETTLVIR
+2390 VIN
-2405 LKDAGDAVI
+2405 ASNPSVT
-2414 IETTDSTG
+2414 IENKRD
-2422 KVLFYSGTFGIP
+2422 
-2434 RRLSC
+2434 
-2439 FAKATYLGAGRYSLS
+2439 LS
-2454 LPSDS
+2454 LILASNVGDGVYCFRGLPNGVYRVTCNDS
-2459 STCVISIVNNSNEDT
+2459 RVRGTGLLNVS
-2474 LCKFTTNQTTFSILS
+2474 TNQTPETIEISLSETGTLSGRVDNLSSPNTAFVLATGTGFADMASVNEDGTFDFDMIPVGEYCVSLCGEEQDFYS
-2489 MSMEQ
+2489 VVSGVCVSVSSSDTCTLVRSGNSMEQ
-2494 IPNNGTSMVDL
+2494 FVRRQLLTVSTQ
-2505 KGIGFSGLDSVKLV
+2505 SG
-2519 NTRTSIIGH
+2519 
-2528 IISSDMTSARVSFD
+2528 
-2542 ATGCEIGSYS
+2542 Y
-2552 LVCTIEGTEHQTGK
+2552 
-2566 HITVFKTT
+2566 
-2574 LGPKIKLSVES
+2574 
-2585 PKSYR
+2585 
-2590 VGRWYNTIVHY
+2590 
-2601 ENVGDINAN
+2601 
-2610 TPIITISGKGVNFK
+2610 
-2624 NPDNRYDVYRGQIHL
+2624 
-2639 AGIAD
+2639 
-2644 SQTPFVLRPGEKGTI
+2644 
-2659 RLAMQPTEANYNIG
+2659 
-2673 WNVSIPGVDS
+2673 
-2683 VPMEHVF
+2683 
-2690 SQGDKSVNEWKSL
+2690 GDKLWWFKVRDEARNL
-2703 LASIKECYGTDDATG
+2703 L
-2718 FYQHLLSEM
+2718 
-2727 NICQLNGV
+2727 N
-2735 TFCCL
+2735 
-2740 EPFMSTA
+2740 
-2747 IRKVYGKNRIIVVAK
+2747 
-2762 VVESV
+2762 
-2767 TEDPCQLESVST
+2767 
-2779 DGALSVVMPVNDD
+2779 
-2792 GIALFY
+2792 
-2798 DAGMNWT
+2798 
-2805 ILPQSSDHYVDVHNV
+2805 
-2820 VTNGQI
+2820 
-2826 QVAEVGIKEVS
+2826 
-2837 ARTGEG
+2837 
-2843 QFTEGMLIENASTM
+2843 
-2857 AQIKLLDLDSERI
+2857 
-2870 ALGWVDAKGTVN
+2870 KGTVLLN
-2882 IGKLVNGV
+2882 GTIVVPPSWPYPQCAANMAKYKYLDNQYTIFLLWINYLRDELDRCGRESGGDALLKIGELVTRTGAAIADLFSGSTRFTSSLNKAVELIGAINSDAGASDAAKNLALLSNKVTISATKLVNGF
-2890 LVSDTA
+2890 T
-2896 FSDGTMSIQEW
+2896 SIEVDW
-2907 YLHGTETLVVNGI
+2907 N
-2920 RDDKSVLVVL
+2920 SV
-2930 DLSNKNGDYSLTE
+2930 DLWGDSWAESLL
-2943 RGRVAFDER
+2943 
-2952 MSKLA
+2952 KLA
-2957 WKDNGQVSF
+2957 KVAQGIKNIRKEIADLRKLKKDCSDFAAQVRLGLPEIFVKHQELIKKVTEISEFAGAKLTPLSF
-2966 RDGYKRLLLRNGVV
+2966 FESLIDLLIATIKDIEYATSYVQNTKLLRNAINVFDTAMQKFRRV
-2980 LKQRERF
+2980 DFNAPYHLKCDEQEPSGDDLF
-2987 HSSISPMASMPMAL
+2987 PPDDDSTPSVPQSI
-3001 EVDLN
+3001 
-3006 VGGVCGLGF
+3006 
-3015 SGSFYEP
+3015 
-3022 PLEKIDCCRW
+3022 
-3032 NSRTQISLGGEV
+3032 
-3044 SIGCL
+3044 
-3049 FTKKFEA
+3049 
-3056 DWRVSREMIVGC
+3056 
-3068 GGGCKNFDINDVQ
+3068 
-3081 YGLIKA
+3081 
-3087 DVTCGLGVG
+3087 
-3096 GDVSLPSKGITLF
+3096 
-3109 ASKELEAFLQEIEN
+3109 
-3123 MLMVEGVKPPTEI
+3123 
-3136 GEIFRIKGKANFSAS
+3136 
-3151 ATGGVYGEY
+3151 
-3160 EALYHGVGVDPVKK
+3160 
-3174 WGVGVFGRLG
+3174 
-3184 GKVSVGVEATLLN
+3184 
-3197 NKIKAA
+3197 
-3203 MRTRLAEVSLETRFG
+3203 
-3218 YHSERGINGKGTF
+3218 
-3231 SGALGNFATG
+3231 
-3241 TCSIKWSRETGWI
+3241 
-3254 RDGDWHINLGTGVY
+3254 
-3268 HGGGGSWPTKENDHV
+3268 
-3283 IQDSYVNENENIVGV
+3283 
-3298 SERKTNSD
+3298 
-3306 GSSTYVAAEQNP
+3306 
-3318 KDGGVDDIL
+3318 
-3327 TYESQRGETVK
+3327 
-3338 FNDLKNVMWY
+3338 
-3348 DTVTTV
+3348 
-3354 SDADF
+3354 
-3359 WGSAV
+3359 
-3364 CDTIDGEGSSLYEI
+3364 
-3378 SSKNG
+3378 
-3383 VPRYSVIASAED
+3383 
-3395 VADVKVAVNP
+3395 
-3405 AGQKVVITEQSN
+3405 
-3417 SNGRHKFVYRRKNGS
+3417 
-3432 HWMEP
+3432 
-3437 ITITNDVSDLELV
+3437 
-3450 GVKMTN
+3450 
-3456 DVAVVVMKTK
+3456 
-3466 GNDTTTDLVV
+3466 
-3476 VNFSE
+3476 
-3481 NHESVICVYP
+3481 
-3491 APPTTT
+3491 
-3497 MDISTLQFVPR
+3497 
-3508 HETRNMIKE
+3508 
-3517 NGLFTVPAKRSIMV
+3517 
-3531 PHDTCQD
+3531 
-3538 SCVCGCSKYGCGCP
+3538 
-3552 KGCRCNGDCEEGSCQ
+3552 
-3567 CGGGDGGN
+3567 
-3575 GVGSYDPNEMSGPL
+3575 DPNEMAGPL
-3589 GLGDPETERYVRPG
+3589 GLGDPETERYVKPG

-3622 QEVRVTNPLSG
+3622 QEVRVTNPLSE

-3653 GLSGRRGGTSEAVMK
+3653 GLSGKRNGTSEAAMK

-3678 TLDDATGTAEW
+3678 TLNEKTGIAEW

-3730 RDDAPHGVRIANAA
+3730 RDDVPHGVRINNSA

-3768 EAGFTEPEVA
+3768 EVGFAEPEVA
-3778 VDEGGTV
+3778 VDEGGTA
-3785 TVSVRGGSAERA
+3785 TVAVRGGSAERA

-3842 IGVKTLAIPVKADR
+3842 IGVKTLTIPVKTDR

-3889 NAAADYAARQG
+3889 NAAADYAAKQT

-3908 GVPDCALS
+3908 GVPDCELS
-3916 VASVARDGSGAVCG
+3916 VACVARGGSGAVCG
-3930 YTTGQGT
+3930 YTTGQGS

-3986 VALFERIPYV
+3986 VALFERIPYI

-4068 LTDVDGD
+4068 LADVDGD

-4090 TVSATDGRGAEPAG
+4090 AVSATDGRGAEPTG
-4104 KGAGRYVAGTVTG
+4104 RGAGRYVAGTVTG

-4234 AGLRFAAKPVTSRSG
+4234 AGLRFAAKPVTARSG

-4269 TAASRTATDR
+4269 TAASRTVTDR

-4320 TFAGVSYAD
+4320 TFSGVSYAD
-4329 ADGAEANGLAAVS
+4329 ADGAETNGLAAVS
-4342 VTAAGKVSAKQTA
+4342 VTAAGKVSAKQTV

-4372 AEDAYHATL
+4372 EGDAYHATL
-4381 TAKVGAAVVTNRVTV
+4381 TAKVGAAVVTNRIAVYP
-4396 RAAAHAATDAVP
+4396 AAHAATDAVP

-4426 DWRREPWKGFAAVLA
+4426 DWRREPWKGFAAALA
-4441 RARPPLACAY
+4441 RARPPLAYAY

-4501 GGDRYLVFVYFPPKG
+4501 GGDGYLVFVYFPPKG
-4516 TFRGHA
+4516 AFRGHA

>member
-42 DWSRSVWAV
+42 DWSRSVWVV

-101 AGFIYLESDKA
+101 AGFIYLEGDKT

-175 NARDSSVSCGISGD
+175 NARDSSVSCGFSGD

-205 FRIHDVYPVRLGLAY
+205 FRIHDVYPVRLGSAY
-220 SEKAS
+220 SENAS

-304 DAVRVEDVR
+304 DAVKVEDVR
-313 EREESASAF
+313 EREESAPAF

-363 WEMDV
+363 WEMDA

-519 ERIAITDFG
+519 ERITITDFG

-682 VAQVAGLSDMRYLR
+682 VAQVAGLSGMRYLR

-714 LPETPRRDGT
+714 LPETPRRDGM
-724 RAVFHAAHVTTTNTA
+724 RAVFHAAHVTMTNTA

-758 LGLVYAYA
+758 LGFVYAYTDA
-766 DVQGRHCVTN
+766 QGRHCMTN

-950 TGVKIEDGGALE
+950 TGIKIEDGGALE

-990 EGVPL
+990 GGVPL

-1145 MRFDARTNT
+1145 VRFDARTNT

-1200 LTLNDPRLAIEG
+1200 LTLNDPHLAVEG

-1233 VVPRGV
+1233 VVPRGI

-1257 KVEDG
+1257 KIEDG
-1262 GRLNVVGAPGEDVI
+1262 GRLNVVGTPGEDVI

-1296 ISHRGF
+1296 IFHRGF

-1353 RDQALSIEWRAVDG
+1353 RDQVLSIEWRAVDG

-1379 GRVAWNK
+1379 GCVAWNK

-1413 MTVNRGVNVSRRV
+1413 ITVNRGVNVSRRV

-1452 ARRTTLFKV
+1452 ARRTTLFRV

-1511 RLACNTLWT
+1511 RLARNTLWT

-1543 NAVVKMFPETGIRI
+1543 NAVVKMFPETGIKI

-1573 VFTSVADDT
+1573 VFTTVADDT

-1596 LVGGIVAQSGAA
+1596 LVGGIVTQSGAA

-1614 WIQTRS
+1614 CIQTRN
-1620 FGWAPGYGTVTLHD
+1620 FGGAPGYGTVMLHD
-1634 AAADRANGVVYVP
+1634 AAADRANGAVYVP
-1647 LTIATNRKQPFS
+1647 LTIATNRRQPFS

-1667 TAKHGTDYTDA
+1667 TAKRGVDYTAA

-1695 VPLTPQKTGERRTFS
+1695 VPLTSQKTGERRTFT
-1710 IALTTARGIL
+1710 ITLTVARGIL
-1720 VARGAATVTIDE
+1720 IARGTATVTIDE

-1739 GAVTLAESVASG
+1739 GAVTLTESAASG
-1751 VFAIDE
+1751 VFAVDE

-1782 AARETIAR
+1782 AARETTAR

-1813 TLDLSAYRTGCYT
+1813 TLDLSGYRTGCYT

-1840 HTATKTFSVVDR
+1840 HTVSKTFSVVDR

-1884 IYTLFIEPGAI
+1884 IYTLFIEPGAV

-1902 GIDIAEGGALFANG
+1902 GIDISQGGALFANG

-1941 MDAYFLTGN
+1941 MNAYFLTGN

-1981 STYRVGGTFTVANG
+1981 STYRVSGTFTIANG

-2006 KMEQGA
+2006 KMEPGA

-2058 EEIRNNGGMIELS
+2058 HQINVRG
-2071 STSLLWGGYGK
+2071 TALLNHVNVLWCSRG
-2082 YNNQGDAIVR
+2082 NNQGGIYTTGGKTILNNSIVAHCMYDCVR
-2092 TTAGTT
+2092 TTSGNLFATNSIMMDSSMGAAPSGGFSEFVN
-2098 KLDCCVVAHSNL
+2098 CVL
-2110 RLLGRTGGMVTA
+2110 YDLTTA
-2122 VNCILRD
+2122 VRWPN
-2129 GWWGIDGD
+2129 GK
-2137 ISFVNGVIA
+2137 FVNCVFYRNREFV
-2146 DCLVG
+2146 D
-2151 SRGGTVTNTVY
+2151 SSFGT
-2162 YACETYAASTK
+2162 S
-2173 TGHCVAYGETETV
+2173 GLSFSHCVWGNPQEDGLPGSCS
-2186 QVGMVYGDPLFVD
+2186 QVGKNGNIWGDPLFVD
-2199 PANGDFR
+2199 AANGDFR

-2286 VKWEVRNRGGAPVDA
+2286 VKWEVRNQGGAPVDA
-2301 TWRDTVSLVSADGR
+2301 TWRDTVSLVSRDGR

-2335 CSGYFTIPAMAE
+2335 CSGYFTVPAMAE
-2347 GTWYPKVNVNSYHDI
+2347 GTWYPKVNVNNYHDI

-2367 TSNNVLV
+2367 TANNALV
-2374 GENPVSVELKS
+2374 GAGGVEVTVKEVES
-2385 VSVEE
+2385 EGEE
-2390 GDELEVAKETTLVIR
+2390 GVINAGAPTVKKITLPETGGNRMVRIKVPTGVTIRWGFGFVPTGSQKSGTLTSNGQ
-2405 LKDAGDAVI
+2405 D
-2414 IETTDSTG
+2414 
-2422 KVLFYSGTFGIP
+2422 VLFRVPDGVTDVY
-2434 RRLSC
+2434 
-2439 FAKATYLGAGRYSLS
+2439 
-2454 LPSDS
+2454 
-2459 STCVISIVNNSNEDT
+2459 V
-2474 LCKFTTNQTTFSILS
+2474 
-2489 MSMEQ
+2489 SME
-2494 IPNNGTSMVDL
+2494 
-2505 KGIGFSGLDSVKLV
+2505 
-2519 NTRTSIIGH
+2519 
-2528 IISSDMTSARVSFD
+2528 SD
-2542 ATGCEIGSYS
+2542 
-2552 LVCTIEGTEHQTGK
+2552 
-2566 HITVFKTT
+2566 
-2574 LGPKIKLSVES
+2574 
-2585 PKSYR
+2585 
-2590 VGRWYNTIVHY
+2590 
-2601 ENVGDINAN
+2601 
-2610 TPIITISGKGVNFK
+2610 
-2624 NPDNRYDVYRGQIHL
+2624 
-2639 AGIAD
+2639 
-2644 SQTPFVLRPGEKGTI
+2644 
-2659 RLAMQPTEANYNIG
+2659 
-2673 WNVSIPGVDS
+2673 
-2683 VPMEHVF
+2683 
-2690 SQGDKSVNEWKSL
+2690 
-2703 LASIKECYGTDDATG
+2703 
-2718 FYQHLLSEM
+2718 
-2727 NICQLNGV
+2727 
-2735 TFCCL
+2735 
-2740 EPFMSTA
+2740 
-2747 IRKVYGKNRIIVVAK
+2747 
-2762 VVESV
+2762 
-2767 TEDPCQLESVST
+2767 
-2779 DGALSVVMPVNDD
+2779 DGAE
-2792 GIALFY
+2792 Y
-2798 DAGMNWT
+2798 
-2805 ILPQSSDHYVDVHNV
+2805 
-2820 VTNGQI
+2820 
-2826 QVAEVGIKEVS
+2826 
-2837 ARTGEG
+2837 
-2843 QFTEGMLIENASTM
+2843 
-2857 AQIKLLDLDSERI
+2857 
-2870 ALGWVDAKGTVN
+2870 
-2882 IGKLVNGV
+2882 
-2890 LVSDTA
+2890 
-2896 FSDGTMSIQEW
+2896 
-2907 YLHGTETLVVNGI
+2907 
-2920 RDDKSVLVVL
+2920 
-2930 DLSNKNGDYSLTE
+2930 DLS
-2943 RGRVAFDER
+2943 
-2952 MSKLA
+2952 
-2957 WKDNGQVSF
+2957 
-2966 RDGYKRLLLRNGVV
+2966 
-2980 LKQRERF
+2980 
-2987 HSSISPMASMPMAL
+2987 
-3001 EVDLN
+3001 
-3006 VGGVCGLGF
+3006 
-3015 SGSFYEP
+3015 
-3022 PLEKIDCCRW
+3022 
-3032 NSRTQISLGGEV
+3032 
-3044 SIGCL
+3044 
-3049 FTKKFEA
+3049 
-3056 DWRVSREMIVGC
+3056 
-3068 GGGCKNFDINDVQ
+3068 
-3081 YGLIKA
+3081 
-3087 DVTCGLGVG
+3087 
-3096 GDVSLPSKGITLF
+3096 
-3109 ASKELEAFLQEIEN
+3109 
-3123 MLMVEGVKPPTEI
+3123 
-3136 GEIFRIKGKANFSAS
+3136 
-3151 ATGGVYGEY
+3151 
-3160 EALYHGVGVDPVKK
+3160 
-3174 WGVGVFGRLG
+3174 
-3184 GKVSVGVEATLLN
+3184 
-3197 NKIKAA
+3197 
-3203 MRTRLAEVSLETRFG
+3203 
-3218 YHSERGINGKGTF
+3218 
-3231 SGALGNFATG
+3231 
-3241 TCSIKWSRETGWI
+3241 
-3254 RDGDWHINLGTGVY
+3254 
-3268 HGGGGSWPTKENDHV
+3268 
-3283 IQDSYVNENENIVGV
+3283 
-3298 SERKTNSD
+3298 
-3306 GSSTYVAAEQNP
+3306 
-3318 KDGGVDDIL
+3318 
-3327 TYESQRGETVK
+3327 
-3338 FNDLKNVMWY
+3338 
-3348 DTVTTV
+3348 
-3354 SDADF
+3354 
-3359 WGSAV
+3359 
-3364 CDTIDGEGSSLYEI
+3364 
-3378 SSKNG
+3378 
-3383 VPRYSVIASAED
+3383 
-3395 VADVKVAVNP
+3395 
-3405 AGQKVVITEQSN
+3405 
-3417 SNGRHKFVYRRKNGS
+3417 
-3432 HWMEP
+3432 
-3437 ITITNDVSDLELV
+3437 
-3450 GVKMTN
+3450 
-3456 DVAVVVMKTK
+3456 
-3466 GNDTTTDLVV
+3466 
-3476 VNFSE
+3476 
-3481 NHESVICVYP
+3481 
-3491 APPTTT
+3491 
-3497 MDISTLQFVPR
+3497 
-3508 HETRNMIKE
+3508 
-3517 NGLFTVPAKRSIMV
+3517 
-3531 PHDTCQD
+3531 
-3538 SCVCGCSKYGCGCP
+3538 
-3552 KGCRCNGDCEEGSCQ
+3552 
-3567 CGGGDGGN
+3567 
-3575 GVGSYDPNEMSGPL
+3575 
-3589 GLGDPETERYVRPG
+3589 
-3603 EWMTYTVYFENR
+3603 
-3615 ADATAAA
+3615 
-3622 QEVRVTNPLSG
+3622 
-3633 YLDWSTFEMG
+3633 
-3643 EIAFGNQIDL
+3643 
-3653 GLSGRRGGTSEAVMK
+3653 
-3668 GTNTLVRTQL
+3668 
-3678 TLDDATGTAEW
+3678 
-3689 YLRIVDPT
+3689 
-3697 TATGWPEDVFAGF
+3697 
-3710 LPPNDETFRGEG
+3710 
-3722 HLTYRVKV
+3722 
-3730 RDDAPHGVRIANAA
+3730 
-3744 SIVFDYNEP
+3744 
-3753 IETDPSWWNTVARTL
+3753 L
-3768 EAGFTEPEVA
+3768 EAGEM
-3778 VDEGGTV
+3778 
-3785 TVSVRGGSAERA
+3785 
-3797 VSVQVY
+3797 
-3803 LAYQTASAADLDLKN
+3803 
-3818 AKVDGTVPKGG
+3818 
-3829 LRFPLTLSWAAGE
+3829 
-3842 IGVKTLAIPVKADR
+3842 
-3856 AVEDDEVFTLQLANA
+3856 VFTSITPAIFPI
-3871 QGMTVGEAD
+3871 G
-3880 ACTVTVRDA
+3880 
-3889 NAAADYAARQG
+3889 
-3900 KTTVRTKK
+3900 
-3908 GVPDCALS
+3908 
-3916 VASVARDGSGAVCG
+3916 
-3930 YTTGQGT
+3930 
-3937 YYAGCRASLKATAR
+3937 RAST
-3951 PGWAFAGWGE
+3951 G
-3961 VVDGVT
+3961 
-3967 NVVGTKAGW
+3967 
-3976 TVTPTNDTEI
+3976 I
-3986 VALFERIPYV
+3986 VR
-3996 RALADPADGGKVSG
+3996 
-4010 SGYCAAGKKVA
+4010 
-4021 LKATASRNFTFAGWY
+4021 
-4036 AAGAPDAPVATTP
+4036 
-4049 TLVLDRSA
+4049 
-4057 KPAKGDARQTV
+4057 
-4068 LTDVDGD
+4068 
-4075 ATYFARF
+4075 
-4082 VGDPEVSV
+4082 
-4090 TVSATDGRGAEPAG
+4090 
-4104 KGAGRYVAGTVTG
+4104 
-4117 AGRYAP
+4117 
-4123 GKKAVLK
+4123 
-4130 ATANRGYVFAGWREA
+4130 
-4145 GADGTLSRSAA
+4145 
-4156 YTIGAMPPDDVALV
+4156 
-4170 AAFVTADEDRES
+4170 
-4182 VAASLGG
+4182 
-4189 LPLAPWV
+4189 
-4196 SKTETHAL
+4196 
-4204 ATNVRAGVYLE
+4204 
-4215 WPLAAS
+4215 
-4221 ALSETTVKVAGLP
+4221 
-4234 AGLRFAAKPVTSRSG
+4234 
-4249 TGRSAVL
+4249 
-4256 VTNVPANTVYGAP
+4256 
-4269 TAASRTATDR
+4269 
-4279 RTGAVTVTPSAVKV
+4279 
-4293 TVTTA
+4293 
-4298 GRSSRT
+4298 
-4304 YQIDTTVD
+4304 
-4312 PLPAWAQG
+4312 
-4320 TFAGVSYAD
+4320 
-4329 ADGAEANGLAAVS
+4329 
-4342 VTAAGKVSAKQTA
+4342 
-4355 AGRAAS
+4355 
-4361 FTAPWYDRHDA
+4361 
-4372 AEDAYHATL
+4372 
-4381 TAKVGAAVVTNRVTV
+4381 
-4396 RAAAHAATDAVP
+4396 
-4408 AETAL
+4408 
-4413 GVMRGDLLDAWQT
+4413 
-4426 DWRREPWKGFAAVLA
+4426 
-4441 RARPPLACAY
+4441 
-4451 EVGGGQPGTVSL
+4451 
-4463 KFGANGAVTAAG
+4463 
-4475 TFATGV
+4475 
-4481 DARGRETTAKASCS
+4481 
-4495 ATLLPQ
+4495 
-4501 GGDRYLVFVYFPPKG
+4501 
-4516 TFRGHA
+4516 
-4522 RCLAL
+4522 
-4527 AWDGAGFVEDVAW
+4527 GAGFVEGVDVYIDGGVPRKLKGTVSFVDSETLLVSFDTGAMGNGLYDLTISDSDGGTKIKVSDAVTVIGEERHGQLKVELIPPSALRVGRIPPVS

>member
-20 ISPYAGLWQVVFKGS
+20 ISPYAGLWQVVFKGI

-101 AGFIYLESDKA
+101 AGFIYLEGDKT

-304 DAVRVEDVR
+304 DAVKVEDVR
-313 EREESASAF
+313 EREESAPAF

-363 WEMDV
+363 WEMDA
-368 EAVKTASDLVGSLP
+368 EAVKTASDLVGSLS
-382 VVQEGLCPGAAYRFR
+382 VVQEGLCPGAAYRLR

-519 ERIAITDFG
+519 ERITITDFG

-682 VAQVAGLSDMRYLR
+682 VAQVTGLSGMRYLR

-701 PDGARQHWSETIC
+701 PDGERQHWSETIC
-714 LPETPRRDGT
+714 LPETPKEDGA
-724 RAVFHAAHVTTTNTA
+724 RAMFHAAHVTATNTA

-751 TNCTAAT
+751 TNCTTAT

-861 TVGDVEGRVPSPWD
+861 TVGDVEGRVPSPWN
-875 TSLLAD
+875 TSLITD

-950 TGVKIEDGGALE
+950 TGIKIEDGGALE

-990 EGVPL
+990 GGVPM

-1015 RGMAYGDY
+1015 RGMVYGDY

-1145 MRFDARTNT
+1145 VRFDARTNT

-1200 LTLNDPRLAIEG
+1200 LTLNDPCLAVEG
-1212 GRLAKNTLWA
+1212 GRLSKNTLWA

-1325 LYPEVWLNDTTAFR
+1325 LYPEVWLNDTTTFR

-1413 MTVNRGVNVSRRV
+1413 ITVNRGVNVSRRV

-1452 ARRTTLFKV
+1452 ARRTTLFRV

-1511 RLACNTLWT
+1511 RLARNTLWT

-1543 NAVVKMFPETGIRI
+1543 NAVVKMFPETGIKI

-1767 DAVPVTYSGRWQTQR
+1767 DAVPVTYSGRWQGQR

-1840 HTATKTFSVVDR
+1840 HTETKTFSVVDR
-1852 DSVELHGGTLTG
+1852 DNVELHGGTLTR

-1902 GIDIAEGGALFANG
+1902 GIDISQGGALFANG

-1941 MDAYFLTGN
+1941 MNAYFLSGN

-1981 STYRVGGTFTVANG
+1981 STYRVGGTFTIANG

-2006 KMEQGA
+2006 KMEPGA

-2036 INDDSYSG
+2036 VNDDSYSG

-2058 EEIRNNGGMIELS
+2058 HQINVRG
-2071 STSLLWGGYGK
+2071 TALLNHVNVLWCSRG
-2082 YNNQGDAIVR
+2082 NNQGGIYTTGGKTILNNSIVAHCMYDCVR
-2092 TTAGTT
+2092 TTSGNLFATNSIMMDSSMGAAPSGGFSEFVN
-2098 KLDCCVVAHSNL
+2098 CVL
-2110 RLLGRTGGMVTA
+2110 YDLTTA
-2122 VNCILRD
+2122 VRWPN
-2129 GWWGIDGD
+2129 GK
-2137 ISFVNGVIA
+2137 FVNCVFYRNREFV
-2146 DCLVG
+2146 D
-2151 SRGGTVTNTVY
+2151 SSFGT
-2162 YACETYAASTK
+2162 S
-2173 TGHCVAYGETETV
+2173 GLSFSHCVWGNPQEDGLPGSCS
-2186 QVGMVYGDPLFVD
+2186 QVGKNGNIWGDPLFVD

-2218 SSVAPELDYFGQP
+2218 SSAAPEQDYFGQP

-2266 DLVPESVRTEETATP
+2266 DLVPEAVRTEKTATP

-2286 VKWEVRNRGGAPVDA
+2286 VKWEMRNQGGAPVDA

-2335 CSGYFTIPAMAE
+2335 CSGYFTVPAMAE

-2367 TSNNVLV
+2367 TANNALV
-2374 GENPVSVELKS
+2374 GAGGVEVAVKEVESEGEEGVINAGAPTVKKITLPETGGNRMVRIKLPAGVTIRWGFGFVPTGKQKSGTLTSNGQDVLFRVPDGVTDVYVSMEGELTGEYRFTYESVNLMVSS
-2385 VSVEE
+2385 VSP
-2390 GDELEVAKETTLVIR
+2390 EVA
-2405 LKDAGDAVI
+2405 
-2414 IETTDSTG
+2414 S
-2422 KVLFYSGTFGIP
+2422 FGLP
-2434 RRLSC
+2434 
-2439 FAKATYLGAGRYSLS
+2439 ATVKILGAGFERANSVYLVDGIYHY
-2454 LPSDS
+2454 PIDYAFS
-2459 STCVISIVNNSNEDT
+2459 SAEEIT
-2474 LCKFTTNQTTFSILS
+2474 L
-2489 MSMEQ
+2489 M
-2494 IPNNGTSMVDL
+2494 
-2505 KGIGFSGLDSVKLV
+2505 LD
-2519 NTRTSIIGH
+2519 
-2528 IISSDMTSARVSFD
+2528 
-2542 ATGCEIGSYS
+2542 
-2552 LVCTIEGTEHQTGK
+2552 
-2566 HITVFKTT
+2566 
-2574 LGPKIKLSVES
+2574 
-2585 PKSYR
+2585 
-2590 VGRWYNTIVHY
+2590 
-2601 ENVGDINAN
+2601 
-2610 TPIITISGKGVNFK
+2610 
-2624 NPDNRYDVYRGQIHL
+2624 
-2639 AGIAD
+2639 
-2644 SQTPFVLRPGEKGTI
+2644 GE
-2659 RLAMQPTEANYNIG
+2659 
-2673 WNVSIPGVDS
+2673 S
-2683 VPMEHVF
+2683 VP
-2690 SQGDKSVNEWKSL
+2690 
-2703 LASIKECYGTDDATG
+2703 I
-2718 FYQHLLSEM
+2718 
-2727 NICQLNGV
+2727 
-2735 TFCCL
+2735 
-2740 EPFMSTA
+2740 
-2747 IRKVYGKNRIIVVAK
+2747 
-2762 VVESV
+2762 
-2767 TEDPCQLESVST
+2767 
-2779 DGALSVVMPVNDD
+2779 
-2792 GIALFY
+2792 
-2798 DAGMNWT
+2798 
-2805 ILPQSSDHYVDVHNV
+2805 
-2820 VTNGQI
+2820 
-2826 QVAEVGIKEVS
+2826 
-2837 ARTGEG
+2837 
-2843 QFTEGMLIENASTM
+2843 
-2857 AQIKLLDLDSERI
+2857 
-2870 ALGWVDAKGTVN
+2870 
-2882 IGKLVNGV
+2882 
-2890 LVSDTA
+2890 
-2896 FSDGTMSIQEW
+2896 
-2907 YLHGTETLVVNGI
+2907 
-2920 RDDKSVLVVL
+2920 
-2930 DLSNKNGDYSLTE
+2930 GDYSLQIVSEETRVICTNALKIVRQE
-2943 RGRVAFDER
+2943 RLGHIAVTLGFPEATRLSRVGIGYVHFENDGGVDMPVPVCKLFSVDSGTVFSLTGEPNTFTNVIALVGVSATVPRGYIKAGERVSVPVWFVANTSYRFD
-2952 MSKLA
+2952 
-2957 WKDNGQVSF
+2957 W
-2966 RDGYKRLLLRNGVV
+2966 RLLGQENGSPRNSVYESWNHFAYGIAEATSRLNVHERCVFDYQTIYDSAIAAAYGHNVV
-2980 LKQRERF
+2980 VVSGTLKNNNTYE
-2987 HSSISPMASMPMAL
+2987 PMAGVSVGILDEANVL
-3001 EVDLN
+3001 VKEVKTDKRGVFVASGLVTNTVYTFISSSCQDLY
-3006 VGGVCGLGF
+3006 VEPATSLAGAQSFMIYGVPYGRLACQV
-3015 SGSFYEP
+3015 ET
-3022 PLEKIDCCRW
+3022 E
-3032 NSRTQISLGGEV
+3032 NGGEV
-3044 SIGCL
+3044 DSS
-3049 FTKKFEA
+3049 KVK
-3056 DWRVSREMIVGC
+3056 
-3068 GGGCKNFDINDVQ
+3068 
-3081 YGLIKA
+3081 IK
-3087 DVTCGLGVG
+3087 L
-3096 GDVSLPSKGITLF
+3096 
-3109 ASKELEAFLQEIEN
+3109 
-3123 MLMVEGVKPPTEI
+3123 
-3136 GEIFRIKGKANFSAS
+3136 
-3151 ATGGVYGEY
+3151 
-3160 EALYHGVGVDPVKK
+3160 HGVGVK
-3174 WGVGVFGRLG
+3174 
-3184 GKVSVGVEATLLN
+3184 
-3197 NKIKAA
+3197 
-3203 MRTRLAEVSLETRFG
+3203 
-3218 YHSERGINGKGTF
+3218 
-3231 SGALGNFATG
+3231 
-3241 TCSIKWSRETGWI
+3241 
-3254 RDGDWHINLGTGVY
+3254 
-3268 HGGGGSWPTKENDHV
+3268 
-3283 IQDSYVNENENIVGV
+3283 
-3298 SERKTNSD
+3298 
-3306 GSSTYVAAEQNP
+3306 
-3318 KDGGVDDIL
+3318 
-3327 TYESQRGETVK
+3327 
-3338 FNDLKNVMWY
+3338 
-3348 DTVTTV
+3348 
-3354 SDADF
+3354 
-3359 WGSAV
+3359 
-3364 CDTIDGEGSSLYEI
+3364 
-3378 SSKNG
+3378 SK
-3383 VPRYSVIASAED
+3383 
-3395 VADVKVAVNP
+3395 
-3405 AGQKVVITEQSN
+3405 Q
-3417 SNGRHKFVYRRKNGS
+3417 
-3432 HWMEP
+3432 
-3437 ITITNDVSDLELV
+3437 
-3450 GVKMTN
+3450 
-3456 DVAVVVMKTK
+3456 
-3466 GNDTTTDLVV
+3466 
-3476 VNFSE
+3476 
-3481 NHESVICVYP
+3481 
-3491 APPTTT
+3491 
-3497 MDISTLQFVPR
+3497 
-3508 HETRNMIKE
+3508 
-3517 NGLFTVPAKRSIMV
+3517 
-3531 PHDTCQD
+3531 
-3538 SCVCGCSKYGCGCP
+3538 
-3552 KGCRCNGDCEEGSCQ
+3552 
-3567 CGGGDGGN
+3567 
-3575 GVGSYDPNEMSGPL
+3575 
-3589 GLGDPETERYVRPG
+3589 
-3603 EWMTYTVYFENR
+3603 
-3615 ADATAAA
+3615 
-3622 QEVRVTNPLSG
+3622 
-3633 YLDWSTFEMG
+3633 
-3643 EIAFGNQIDL
+3643 
-3653 GLSGRRGGTSEAVMK
+3653 
-3668 GTNTLVRTQL
+3668 
-3678 TLDDATGTAEW
+3678 
-3689 YLRIVDPT
+3689 
-3697 TATGWPEDVFAGF
+3697 
-3710 LPPNDETFRGEG
+3710 
-3722 HLTYRVKV
+3722 
-3730 RDDAPHGVRIANAA
+3730 
-3744 SIVFDYNEP
+3744 
-3753 IETDPSWWNTVARTL
+3753 
-3768 EAGFTEPEVA
+3768 
-3778 VDEGGTV
+3778 
-3785 TVSVRGGSAERA
+3785 
-3797 VSVQVY
+3797 
-3803 LAYQTASAADLDLKN
+3803 
-3818 AKVDGTVPKGG
+3818 
-3829 LRFPLTLSWAAGE
+3829 
-3842 IGVKTLAIPVKADR
+3842 
-3856 AVEDDEVFTLQLANA
+3856 
-3871 QGMTVGEAD
+3871 
-3880 ACTVTVRDA
+3880 
-3889 NAAADYAARQG
+3889 
-3900 KTTVRTKK
+3900 
-3908 GVPDCALS
+3908 
-3916 VASVARDGSGAVCG
+3916 
-3930 YTTGQGT
+3930 
-3937 YYAGCRASLKATAR
+3937 
-3951 PGWAFAGWGE
+3951 
-3961 VVDGVT
+3961 
-3967 NVVGTKAGW
+3967 
-3976 TVTPTNDTEI
+3976 
-3986 VALFERIPYV
+3986 
-3996 RALADPADGGKVSG
+3996 
-4010 SGYCAAGKKVA
+4010 
-4021 LKATASRNFTFAGWY
+4021 
-4036 AAGAPDAPVATTP
+4036 
-4049 TLVLDRSA
+4049 
-4057 KPAKGDARQTV
+4057 
-4068 LTDVDGD
+4068 
-4075 ATYFARF
+4075 
-4082 VGDPEVSV
+4082 
-4090 TVSATDGRGAEPAG
+4090 
-4104 KGAGRYVAGTVTG
+4104 
-4117 AGRYAP
+4117 
-4123 GKKAVLK
+4123 
-4130 ATANRGYVFAGWREA
+4130 
-4145 GADGTLSRSAA
+4145 
-4156 YTIGAMPPDDVALV
+4156 
-4170 AAFVTADEDRES
+4170 
-4182 VAASLGG
+4182 
-4189 LPLAPWV
+4189 
-4196 SKTETHAL
+4196 
-4204 ATNVRAGVYLE
+4204 
-4215 WPLAAS
+4215 
-4221 ALSETTVKVAGLP
+4221 
-4234 AGLRFAAKPVTSRSG
+4234 
-4249 TGRSAVL
+4249 
-4256 VTNVPANTVYGAP
+4256 
-4269 TAASRTATDR
+4269 
-4279 RTGAVTVTPSAVKV
+4279 
-4293 TVTTA
+4293 
-4298 GRSSRT
+4298 
-4304 YQIDTTVD
+4304 
-4312 PLPAWAQG
+4312 
-4320 TFAGVSYAD
+4320 
-4329 ADGAEANGLAAVS
+4329 
-4342 VTAAGKVSAKQTA
+4342 
-4355 AGRAAS
+4355 
-4361 FTAPWYDRHDA
+4361 
-4372 AEDAYHATL
+4372 
-4381 TAKVGAAVVTNRVTV
+4381 
-4396 RAAAHAATDAVP
+4396 
-4408 AETAL
+4408 
-4413 GVMRGDLLDAWQT
+4413 DLL
-4426 DWRREPWKGFAAVLA
+4426 
-4441 RARPPLACAY
+4441 
-4451 EVGGGQPGTVSL
+4451 
-4463 KFGANGAVTAAG
+4463 
-4475 TFATGV
+4475 
-4481 DARGRETTAKASCS
+4481 
-4495 ATLLPQ
+4495 
-4501 GGDRYLVFVYFPPKG
+4501 
-4516 TFRGHA
+4516 
-4522 RCLAL
+4522 
-4527 AWDGAGFVEDVAW
+4527 

>member
-101 AGFIYLESDKA
+101 AGFIYLEGDKT

-189 GGQTWKKLMD
+189 AGQTWKKLMD

-304 DAVRVEDVR
+304 DAVKVEDVR
-313 EREESASAF
+313 EREESAPAF

-714 LPETPRRDGT
+714 LPETPRRDGA

-787 YDHEIKSI
+787 YDHEIKPI

-924 VRNTIYIPLWRRLKI
+924 VRNTIYIPLWRCLKI

-950 TGVKIEDGGALE
+950 TGIKIEDGGALE

-990 EGVPL
+990 GGVPL

-1145 MRFDARTNT
+1145 VRFDARTNT

-1200 LTLNDPRLAIEG
+1200 LTLNDPCLAVEG

-1511 RLACNTLWT
+1511 RLARNTLWT

-1667 TAKHGTDYTDA
+1667 TAKHGIDYTDA

-1739 GAVTLAESVASG
+1739 GAVTLAESAASG

-1757 KVQAQPIFLA
+1757 KVQAQPIFLE
-1767 DAVPVTYSGRWQTQR
+1767 DAVPVTYSGRWQGQR

-1802 GEFPGDAEGTL
+1802 GEFPGDAEDTL

-1902 GIDIAEGGALFANG
+1902 GIDISQGGALFANA

-1981 STYRVGGTFTVANG
+1981 STYRVGGTFTIANG

-2006 KMEQGA
+2006 KMEPGA

-2058 EEIRNNGGMIELS
+2058 EEIRNNGGVLELAN
-2071 STSLLWGGYGK
+2071 TSLLWGGYGK

-2098 KLDCCVVAHSNL
+2098 KLDSCVVAHSNL
-2110 RLLGRTGGMVTA
+2110 RLLGRTGGTVTA

-2151 SRGGTVTNTVY
+2151 SRGGMVTNTVY
-2162 YACETYAASTK
+2162 YACETYASSTK

-2186 QVGMVYGDPLFVD
+2186 QAGMVYVDPLFVD

-2218 SSVAPELDYFGQP
+2218 SSAAPEQDYFGQP
-2231 RITFTGRTNDT
+2231 RITFKGRTNDT

-2266 DLVPESVRTEETATP
+2266 DLVPEAVRTEKTATP

-2286 VKWEVRNRGGAPVDA
+2286 VKWEVRNQGGAPVDA
-2301 TWRDTVSLVSADGR
+2301 TWRDTVSFVSADGR

-2335 CSGYFTIPAMAE
+2335 CSGYFTVPAMAE

-2367 TSNNVLV
+2367 TANNALV
-2374 GENPVSVELKS
+2374 GTGGV
-2385 VSVEE
+2385 
-2390 GDELEVAKETTLVIR
+2390 EVAV
-2405 LKDAGDAVI
+2405 
-2414 IETTDSTG
+2414 
-2422 KVLFYSGTFGIP
+2422 
-2434 RRLSC
+2434 
-2439 FAKATYLGAGRYSLS
+2439 
-2454 LPSDS
+2454 
-2459 STCVISIVNNSNEDT
+2459 VN
-2474 LCKFTTNQTTFSILS
+2474 
-2489 MSMEQ
+2489 
-2494 IPNNGTSMVDL
+2494 
-2505 KGIGFSGLDSVKLV
+2505 LDPD
-2519 NTRTSIIGH
+2519 N
-2528 IISSDMTSARVSFD
+2528 D
-2542 ATGCEIGSYS
+2542 
-2552 LVCTIEGTEHQTGK
+2552 
-2566 HITVFKTT
+2566 
-2574 LGPKIKLSVES
+2574 
-2585 PKSYR
+2585 
-2590 VGRWYNTIVHY
+2590 
-2601 ENVGDINAN
+2601 NVGTLNAGSPRIFKMKFN
-2610 TPIITISGKGVNFK
+2610 ADESNRLLRIFVPDGVVARWGF
-2624 NPDNRYDVYRGQIHL
+2624 G
-2639 AGIAD
+2639 
-2644 SQTPFVLRPGEKGTI
+2644 FV
-2659 RLAMQPTEANYNIG
+2659 PTE
-2673 WNVSIPGVDS
+2673 
-2683 VPMEHVF
+2683 
-2690 SQGDKSVNEWKSL
+2690 
-2703 LASIKECYGTDDATG
+2703 
-2718 FYQHLLSEM
+2718 
-2727 NICQLNGV
+2727 
-2735 TFCCL
+2735 
-2740 EPFMSTA
+2740 
-2747 IRKVYGKNRIIVVAK
+2747 RK
-2762 VVESV
+2762 
-2767 TEDPCQLESVST
+2767 
-2779 DGALSVVMPVNDD
+2779 
-2792 GIALFY
+2792 
-2798 DAGMNWT
+2798 
-2805 ILPQSSDHYVDVHNV
+2805 
-2820 VTNGQI
+2820 
-2826 QVAEVGIKEVS
+2826 
-2837 ARTGEG
+2837 
-2843 QFTEGMLIENASTM
+2843 
-2857 AQIKLLDLDSERI
+2857 
-2870 ALGWVDAKGTVN
+2870 
-2882 IGKLVNGV
+2882 
-2890 LVSDTA
+2890 
-2896 FSDGTMSIQEW
+2896 
-2907 YLHGTETLVVNGI
+2907 
-2920 RDDKSVLVVL
+2920 
-2930 DLSNKNGDYSLTE
+2930 
-2943 RGRVAFDER
+2943 
-2952 MSKLA
+2952 
-2957 WKDNGQVSF
+2957 
-2966 RDGYKRLLLRNGVV
+2966 
-2980 LKQRERF
+2980 
-2987 HSSISPMASMPMAL
+2987 
-3001 EVDLN
+3001 
-3006 VGGVCGLGF
+3006 F
-3015 SGSFYEP
+3015 SGSVKSNGCLSIVVPNGDVEVFIV
-3022 PLEKIDCCRW
+3022 LEADRSCEYSIENDTGSLEIDFVTPTILAGDSK
-3032 NSRTQISLGGEV
+3032 NGISISGCGFTPGLTVDLVTGTKTIPMEVSDITARSVTAFVDGNILRKGDQYRLRISNGTGEV
-3044 SIGCL
+3044 FSGNL
-3049 FTKKFEA
+3049 
-3056 DWRVSREMIVGC
+3056 
-3068 GGGCKNFDINDVQ
+3068 
-3081 YGLIKA
+3081 
-3087 DVTCGLGVG
+3087 
-3096 GDVSLPSKGITLF
+3096 
-3109 ASKELEAFLQEIEN
+3109 LQ
-3123 MLMVEGVKPPTEI
+3123 
-3136 GEIFRIKGKANFSAS
+3136 
-3151 ATGGVYGEY
+3151 
-3160 EALYHGVGVDPVKK
+3160 VDPNLTEGHLWCELAVPDNVRQGRLYECRIRYCNEGGKPMLFP
-3174 WGVGVFGRLG
+3174 VLQVEIARQAISGRLG
-3184 GKVSVGVEATLLN
+3184 YKD
-3197 NKIKAA
+3197 
-3203 MRTRLAEVSLETRFG
+3203 EV
-3218 YHSERGINGKGTF
+3218 
-3231 SGALGNFATG
+3231 
-3241 TCSIKWSRETGWI
+3241 C
-3254 RDGDWHINLGTGVY
+3254 
-3268 HGGGGSWPTKENDHV
+3268 
-3283 IQDSYVNENENIVGV
+3283 
-3298 SERKTNSD
+3298 
-3306 GSSTYVAAEQNP
+3306 
-3318 KDGGVDDIL
+3318 
-3327 TYESQRGETVK
+3327 
-3338 FNDLKNVMWY
+3338 
-3348 DTVTTV
+3348 
-3354 SDADF
+3354 
-3359 WGSAV
+3359 
-3364 CDTIDGEGSSLYEI
+3364 
-3378 SSKNG
+3378 
-3383 VPRYSVIASAED
+3383 RY
-3395 VADVKVAVNP
+3395 
-3405 AGQKVVITEQSN
+3405 
-3417 SNGRHKFVYRRKNGS
+3417 
-3432 HWMEP
+3432 
-3437 ITITNDVSDLELV
+3437 
-3450 GVKMTN
+3450 
-3456 DVAVVVMKTK
+3456 
-3466 GNDTTTDLVV
+3466 
-3476 VNFSE
+3476 
-3481 NHESVICVYP
+3481 
-3491 APPTTT
+3491 
-3497 MDISTLQFVPR
+3497 STLQFVGSGNTPGLGILQGGVTNEISFMYEAGRGDVISLHSSFEKDFHPLEWRSTEEYLFDITQAGSSVARMGKDPTNFQTVYEMARQIRTGTVGKCIVGSVFDTNDNPVSNELVTLTHLETTNEYSMVTGSDGVFCFERLIDGDYRLSTQSATNEYMVSTLGKLVTQMDVFVTETASLNIVAEGESILHAVAVSIGTNQVQTFVGKIAGDGRVRFYGLPDGDYKIECETEDGRRGISFVSVPEVMEIEVEITNTYNLVGNLPMGYTDEDVLLLGVFPYSTITPIYISSNGQFQVDHVCDGDFTLIAYDRRAETYHYVSNSVEGAISFDVSALLQKELTARTSMPR
-3508 HETRNMIKE
+3508 NAIRSVTHALKSIEFENHFRWTNRDWVEDRLRIARDLLLTRNPRIYPVIPPTKDERCEHSYAKYQE
-3517 NGLFTVPAKRSIMV
+3517 NCAVVAHLKGFIDRMQALHDATSAIELWGLWFDALKNAADIALTLQSKGYASLNPKIERAKKATINLGEARAEVYEARVALVEYCIDQGLDYALFDQMDEMLAKGHSSVQELVALFKNPSWTMEWVLSIRSGCKTLQTLLSSIDTVLDSIMAMRGGNPVKRSLFNAYQGRVGRLCGKIKTVVSCLLAGAVVVTDFVIAVDKARERDANLEKMRSLMGPFQAEIMRV
-3531 PHDTCQD
+3531 DARDFYPYVNC
-3538 SCVCGCSKYGCGCP
+3538 CGKCIPDPPYDP
-3552 KGCRCNGDCEEGSCQ
+3552 P
-3567 CGGGDGGN
+3567 DGKESPIN
-3575 GVGSYDPNEMSGPL
+3575 PQSYDPNEMAGPL
-3589 GLGDPETERYVRPG
+3589 GLGDPETERYVKPG

-3622 QEVRVTNPLSG
+3622 QEVRVTNPLSP

-3643 EIAFGNQIDL
+3643 EVAFNNQIDL
-3653 GLSGRRGGTSEAVMK
+3653 GLSGKRGGTSEAAMK

-3678 TLDDATGTAEW
+3678 TLDEKTGTAEW

-3730 RDDAPHGVRIANAA
+3730 RDDAPHGVRIDNSA

-3753 IETDPSWWNTVARTL
+3753 IKTDPSWWNTVARTL
-3768 EAGFTEPEVA
+3768 EAGFAEPEVA

-3803 LAYQTASAADLDLKN
+3803 LAYQMASAADLDLKN
-3818 AKVDGTVPKGG
+3818 AAVDGATPKGG

-3842 IGVKTLAIPVKADR
+3842 IGVKTLAIPVKTDR

-3889 NAAADYAARQG
+3889 NAAADYAAKQS

-3916 VASVARDGSGAVCG
+3916 VSCAARDGSGEPCG
-3930 YTTGQGT
+3930 YTTGQGS
-3937 YYAGCRASLKATAR
+3937 YYAGCRASLRATAR

-4090 TVSATDGRGAEPAG
+4090 AVSATDGRGAEPAG

-4170 AAFVTADEDRES
+4170 AAFVTADEDRDS

-4269 TAASRTATDR
+4269 TAASRTVTDR

-4304 YQIDTTVD
+4304 YQIDATVD

-4320 TFAGVSYAD
+4320 TFSGVSYAD
-4329 ADGAEANGLAAVS
+4329 ADGAETNGLAAVS

-4381 TAKVGAAVVTNRVTV
+4381 TAKVGAAVVTNRIAVYP
-4396 RAAAHAATDAVP
+4396 AAHAATDAVP

-4426 DWRREPWKGFAAVLA
+4426 DWRREPWKGFAAALA

-4451 EVGGGQPGTVSL
+4451 EVVGDQPGTVSL
-4463 KFGANGAVTAAG
+4463 KFGANGAVRAAG